1 MTEPIRPPESWAT
14 DRLLL
19 RPVRI
24 DDAPALFDAYMQ
36 DSEVSRYMIW
46 RPHSNV
52 EETKTFLDRCERSW
66 AEGTAFPW
74 VLELAGEPVGM
85 VEIAI
90 QEYGVP
96 CGYVLARRAWGQ
108 GLMAEALKPI
118 VEWALA
124 QPTIYRV
131 WATCDIENRQSAR
144 VLEKV
149 GMSLEGV
156 LRRYVLHPNV
166 SNEPRDALLY
176 ARTK

>member
-1 MTEPIRPPESWAT
+1 
-14 DRLLL
+14 
-19 RPVRI
+19 
-24 DDAPALFDAYMQ
+24 
-36 DSEVSRYMIW
+36 MIW
-46 RPHSNV
+46 RPHADV
-52 EETKTFLDRCERSW
+52 EETKAFLGRCERSW
-66 AEGTAFPW
+66 SDGAAFPW
-74 VLELAGEPVGM
+74 VLIVAGEPVGM

-108 GLMAEALKPI
+108 GLMAEALRPI

-124 QPTIYRV
+124 QPPIFRV
-131 WATCDIENRQSAR
+131 WATCDVENRRSAR

-149 GMSLEGV
+149 GMEFEGT

-166 SNEPRDALLY
+166 SDEPRDALLY